1 MKTLFNYILLFLIG
15 LTGTLLFCF
24 SCHSQNQNPVPFRI
38 EIINMYMGHVN
49 YKTSVTNDSLVIF
62 HDDFGK
68 NITTTERNL
77 TEKEK
82 KNLQEFIRDFPLQ
95 TLDNRY
101 ENPQVEDGIQID
113 FKIKINDLSKDIYI
127 SNKYQKDLGELVKE
141 VVKLLP
147 EDYIGFNERS
157 FNY

>member
-1 MKTLFNYILLFLIG
+1 MINYRLLLIIG
-15 LTGTLLFCF
+15 LVSLLSFCF
-24 SCHSQNQNPVPFRI
+24 SCHSQNQNPVPFKI
-38 EIINMYMGHVN
+38 EIINKYFGHVN
-49 YKTSVTNDSLVIF
+49 YKTTVTNDSLIIF

-82 KNLQEFIRDFPLQ
+82 ENMQEFIQDFPLQ
-95 TLDNRY
+95 TLEKSY

-113 FKIKINDLSKDIYI
+113 FKIKINGITKDIFI
-127 SNKYQKDLGELVKE
+127 SNKYQEDLGQLVKE

-147 EDYIGFNERS
+147 EDHIGYNKNSIR
-157 FNY
+157 Y